1 MKYFLFLVCSFVLLS
16 CHQENA
22 LEAEISK
29 IQFDVEIERFDKL
42 FAQTTE
48 SDLPKLKQAYPFLF
62 PKRIA
67 DSVWV
72 EMLTDTL
79 QQEILTEVQNKFA
92 DFDKV
97 ELEIRKFYQH
107 LKYYDKVFNEPRLIT
122 VINNVDYRESVVVTD
137 SIALIA
143 LDNYLGEDHYFYDF
157 ISVYLRKNFKPEA
170 ISVNLAKAYAEKYT
184 YQSSRKNLLDE
195 MIYFGKLLYFKDV
208 MLPFKPDAEK
218 IGYTEEEINWAHTNE
233 AQVWSYLVDG
243 AFLFSTDNSLP
254 ARFITPAPFSKFY
267 LEIDN
272 ESPGRIGQYIGWQ
285 IVKAYMKQNNE
296 VDLFKMMQ
304 TSTQD
309 IFDNTKYKP
318 IKQ

>member
-1 MKYFLFLVCSFVLLS
+1 MKYFLFLVCSIVLLS

-29 IQFDVEIERFDKL
+29 IQLDVEIERFDKL

-122 VINNVDYRESVVVTD
+122 VINNVDYRESIVVTD

-170 ISVNLAKAYAEKYT
+170 ISVNLAEAYAEKYT

-208 MLPFKPDAEK
+208 MLPFKSDAEK
-218 IGYTEEEINWAHTNE
+218 IGYAEEELNWARANE

-243 AFLFSTDNSLP
+243 ALLFSTDNSLP

-285 IVKAYMKQNNE
+285 IVKAYMKQNKE

-318 IKQ
+318 IK